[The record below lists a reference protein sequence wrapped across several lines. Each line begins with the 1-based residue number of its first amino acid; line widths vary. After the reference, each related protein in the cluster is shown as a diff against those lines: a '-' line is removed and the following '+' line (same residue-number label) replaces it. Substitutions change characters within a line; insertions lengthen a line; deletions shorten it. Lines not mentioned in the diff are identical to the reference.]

1 MIKNIIT
8 TVVILF
14 PIYLFSQIPVG
25 EWRDHFSYKKAI
37 RLVDAGNKIYVAGE
51 IALFSYDKSEN
62 TIEKLTKIQGY
73 SDAEIQTIAYNK
85 TSDALIIAYKNS
97 NIDILKNNTVYNL
110 SEIKRKLISTDKTIY
125 NITFIGDIA
134 YLSCGFGIVLI
145 DTEKT
150 EIKDTYFIG
159 DNASYV
165 KVNDVTFDGTFIYAA
180 TDHGLYFADF
190 FNSNL
195 ADYRNWSLVP
205 DLPENNF
212 KYNFTEYFKGY
223 LFANRIDT
231 ITGNDTLYCRKNNIW
246 EIFNADIDNLRSV
259 NAAEN
264 KIIFS
269 ERTNVKIFDTG
280 LNLVKKL
287 DSYVFN
293 GFSANPKINFAT
305 LDAEENII
313 IADNSTG
320 LVFEQ
325 NGQLNYAYP
334 EGPYDNY
341 TAKAYYINNTVIT
354 TNGNNNASGWYLP
367 VYNVFENERWKSY
380 HITSDT
386 ARNFFSIAVNP
397 KNNNN
402 FFFGSWGYGVF
413 EFNNNEWI
421 ASYNNSNSTLQPV
434 TGYPYG
440 FIRIYGLTFDKNN
453 NLWATNQG
461 TAYPVSVKTEDNQW
475 QSFNF
480 NGLITNFNVEDI
492 YVTEDNI
499 KWVELGDNNGI
510 LAFSDNNTPLNI
522 NDDTYKKII
531 PTTSEGEQISTD
543 VTAFSQDKDGSI
555 WLGTGD
561 GVVIYYNPENV
572 FEDDFFADRVQL
584 TSYGKDTTEQ
594 YLLSTDMITDIETDG
609 ANRKWIA
616 TQNSGAF
623 LISENGR
630 EEILHFDKYN
640 SPLIS
645 NTINDIVING
655 KTGEVFFLTDIGIMS
670 YRAEAVESAETF
682 GDVYVFPNPV
692 RPGYVGKITITGL
705 ATDVNVKI
713 TDISGNAVY
722 ETKALGGQ
730 AIWNGVTFDGRKVN
744 TGVYLIF
751 CSNDDGTQTFITKLL
766 FIN

>member
-8 TVVILF
+8 TLIILF
-14 PIYLFSQIPVG
+14 PISLFSQIPVG

-37 RLVDAGNKIYVAGE
+37 HLADAGNKIYVAGE

-73 SDAEIQTIAYNK
+73 SDAEIQTVAYNK
-85 TSDALIIAYKNS
+85 ANNALIIAYKNS

-125 NITFIGDIA
+125 NITFNGDIA

-165 KVNDVTFDGTFIYAA
+165 KVNDITFDETFIYAA
-180 TDHGLYFADF
+180 TDNGLYFADF
-190 FNSNL
+190 LNSNL

-205 DLPENNF
+205 DLSENDF
-212 KYNFTEYFKGY
+212 KYNFTEYFNGY

-259 NAAEN
+259 NAAGN

-280 LNLVKKL
+280 LNIVKEL
-287 DSYVFN
+287 DNYVFN

-305 LDAEENII
+305 LDTEGNII

-320 LVFEQ
+320 LVFEK
-325 NGQLNYAYP
+325 NGQLNYTYP
-334 EGPYDNY
+334 DGPYDNY

-413 EFNNNEWI
+413 EFNNNEWT

-440 FIRIYGLTFDKNN
+440 FIRIYGLIFDKNN

-461 TAYPVSVKTEDNQW
+461 TADPVSVKTEDNQW

-480 NGLITNFNVEDI
+480 NGLITNYNVEDI

-510 LAFSDNNTPLNI
+510 LAFSDNNTPLNKD
-522 NDDTYKKII
+522 DDTYKKII
-531 PTTSEGEQISTD
+531 PTTSEGEEISSD

-561 GVVIYYNPENV
+561 GVVIYYTPENV
-572 FEDDFFADRVQL
+572 FEDNFFADRVQL

-594 YLLSTDMITDIETDG
+594 YLLSTDLITDIETDG

-616 TQNSGAF
+616 TQNSGVF
-623 LISENGR
+623 LISENGK

-670 YRAEAVESAETF
+670 YRAEATEAVETF

-692 RPGYVGKITITGL
+692 RPGYEGKITITGL
-705 ATDVNVKI
+705 ATDINVKI

-730 AIWNGVTFDGRKVN
+730 AIWNGITFDGRKVN

-751 CSNDDGTQTFITKLL
+751 CSNDEGTQTFITKLL